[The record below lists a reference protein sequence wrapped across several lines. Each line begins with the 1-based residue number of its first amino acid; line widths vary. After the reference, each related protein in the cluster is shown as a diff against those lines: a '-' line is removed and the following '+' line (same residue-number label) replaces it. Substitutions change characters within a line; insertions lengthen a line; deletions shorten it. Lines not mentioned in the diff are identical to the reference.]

1 MLKTSSRTTVRRRF
15 NRMAKFWGIFLWI
28 YALVLIYPWVRIDAL
43 MGSVWQPGP
52 VTYAIM
58 CGGPL
63 LVRFSR
69 ERMPRLVARWLSL
82 LCMTWLGLSF
92 ILFVFLVLFEPLN
105 LILSPSPLHAAWAL
119 LGATA
124 LSALVGTINAQRID
138 THTIRLSFAQLRDPL
153 RVVQISDVHIGS
165 RLPGLLRRI
174 VKKTNALKPDYVMIT
189 GDLIDLPHISVN
201 ELHPL
206 SEFEAP
212 VYYVI
217 GNHERYVDLDEIDAR
232 LRQLGL
238 TVLRNEGVVTPEFQL
253 IGVDDADDPAQV
265 GMQLSLLD
273 LHHEVFKILLY
284 HRPAGLEAA
293 AAHGIH
299 LMLTG
304 HTHAGQIVPFN
315 LVVKR
320 FFTHVRGLA
329 THGPTTLYV
338 SPGTGTWGPV
348 MRLGSRSEITCF
360 ELSGQSHRA
369 MDANPLCPNT
379 VFPS

>member
-1 MLKTSSRTTVRRRF
+1 
-15 NRMAKFWGIFLWI
+15 
-28 YALVLIYPWVRIDAL
+28 VRIDVL
-43 MGSVWQPGP
+43 MGSAWQPGS
-52 VTYAIM
+52 VTYAIL
-58 CGGPL
+58 GAGPL
-63 LVRFSR
+63 LVRFTR
-69 ERMPRLVARWLSL
+69 ERLPRLVARWLSL

-92 ILFVFLVLFEPLN
+92 ILFVFLGLFEPLN
-105 LILSPSPLHAAWAL
+105 LLFSPSPLLAAWVL

-124 LSALVGTINAQRID
+124 LSALCGAINAQLIG
-138 THTIRLSFAQLRDPL
+138 TNTIQLSFRQLRDNL

-174 VKKTNALKPDYVMIT
+174 VKKTNALRPDYVMIT
-189 GDLIDLPHISVN
+189 GDLIDLPHISVD

-206 SEFEAP
+206 GEFEAP

-238 TVLRNEGVVTPEFQL
+238 TVLRNAEVTTPQMQI
-253 IGVDDADDPAQV
+253 IGIDDADDAAQV
-265 GMQLSLLD
+265 GMQLSRLSLD
-273 LHHEVFKILLY
+273 REALKILLY
-284 HRPAGLEAA
+284 HRPTGLESAA
-293 AAHGIH
+293 EYGID
-299 LMLTG
+299 LMLAG
-304 HTHAGQIVPFN
+304 HTHAGQIMPFN

-320 FFTHVRGLA
+320 VFSHVRGLA

-360 ELSGQSHRA
+360 ELSSQSH
-369 MDANPLCPNT
+369 T
-379 VFPS
+379 E